1 MDRSE
6 KLGELVPCG
15 GGDPIPLLQS
25 KLVVG
30 RRADCDIVLEFPN
43 VSGHH
48 CQFELTNGYWFVRDL
63 QSRNGIK
70 VNGERY
76 DTKWLQPHDEI
87 SIAKHRFEI
96 VYEPDTDAPP
106 PEDDDPFAVG
116 LLEKAGLA
124 VAANRPSASP
134 RRPTRQKCQREEVL
148 SRRGSGDAVA
158 DGRRLTWRTSE
169 RRRFASPSGKIV
181 RNGPAPAT

>member
-87 SIAKHRFEI
+87 AIAKHRFEI

-124 VAANRPSASP
+124 
-134 RRPTRQKCQREEVL
+134 RRREQ
-148 SRRGSGDAVA
+148 A
-158 DGRRLTWRTSE
+158 RRLPPAARPVKNASE
-169 RRRFASPSGKIV
+169 KKFSPEEDQAMQWLTDGD
-181 RNGPAPAT
+181 